1 MAPIITAQ
9 VSKEEIRGRLD
20 RTRQITAER
29 GLDGLVVIGRSFYD
43 RCGDL
48 AYLTNHFPPFPA
60 TVFSETQKGLG
71 HGVLVLPVRGE
82 PALVIDGRAYR
93 KEMMVVD
100 EIVADT
106 DLARGVVGTLRSR
119 ALDAGQMGLVGDD
132 IMPVA
137 MYRMITDALPSL
149 RLAPADDIVRRQ
161 RILKSPAEQALLR
174 HAAAVS
180 DVGLRA
186 ALGRVRAGTTETEV
200 CAAGISAAMEA
211 GADFVRYLRV
221 HSGVYS
227 SYGSRWPQALPRTME
242 RGDLVAMDIIG
253 AAGGY
258 QFDVLRTTIV
268 GPPDGEHRTFLDAVA
283 HAADA
288 AVAAARPG
296 AVCGDIVRTANR
308 LLDDAGYGAHAR
320 TFMGHGIGLETV
332 EEPYLT
338 PDVTT
343 RLEPGMVICVEPG
356 VYIPGW
362 GGASIEHELIVTD
375 GAPEVITPTP
385 ARHW

>member
-1 MAPIITAQ
+1 MVAQ
-9 VSKEEIRGRLD
+9 VSKDEIRGRLD
-20 RTRQITAER
+20 RTRTIAAER
-29 GLDGLVVIGRSFYD
+29 GFEGVVVIGRSFYD

-71 HGVLVLPVRGE
+71 HGLLVLPVRGE

-100 EIVADT
+100 EVVADT
-106 DLARGVVGTLRSR
+106 DLARGLVGALRRRSLGGAR
-119 ALDAGQMGLVGDD
+119 VALVGDD
-132 IMPVA
+132 IMPMA
-137 MYRMITDALPSL
+137 MYRSVAEALPAL
-149 RLAPADDIVRRQ
+149 RLEPADEIVRRQ
-161 RILKSPAEQALLR
+161 RIVKSPAEQALLR
-174 HAAAVS
+174 RAAEVS
-180 DVGLRA
+180 DAGLRA
-186 ALGRVRAGTTETEV
+186 ALGRVREGATETDV
-200 CAAGISAAMEA
+200 CAHGIAAAMEA

-253 AAGGY
+253 AADGY
-258 QFDVLRTTIV
+258 QFDVLRTTAA
-268 GPPDGEHRTFLDAVA
+268 GPPGAEHRKVLDAVV

-288 AVAAARPG
+288 AVAAARAG
-296 AVCGDIVRTANR
+296 AVCGDLVRTANR
-308 LLDDAGYGAHAR
+308 LLDDAGYGKYAR

-338 PDVTT
+338 PEITA

-362 GGASIEHELIVTD
+362 AGASVEHELIVTE
-375 GAPEVITPTP
+375 GPPEVITPTP
-385 ARHW
+385 ARQW